1 VRAHTACARAFPAH
15 VARHKFA
22 HTSCAHA
29 FLRKATINHSLTRF
43 SFRSSLGDRYDYVL
57 NICGNLNYDDDTCVS
72 GSSVCQ
78 RHKHTQISTDVYGFE
93 NSIKLSWDDPD
104 ANATNTYVEPERP
117 PPPPPPARP
126 PPPHPHIALRA
137 CQQSAT
143 ECDEGGWVVGGC

>member
-1 VRAHTACARAFPAH
+1 
-15 VARHKFA
+15 
-22 HTSCAHA
+22 
-29 FLRKATINHSLTRF
+29 L
-43 SFRSSLGDRYDYVL
+43 LGDRYDYVL

-117 PPPPPPARP
+117 PPPPARP
-126 PPPHPHIALRA
+126 PPPTRACIALRA
-137 CQQSAT
+137 HCIAPMPT
-143 ECDEGGWVVGGC
+143 ECDRG